1 MFKCPDC
8 GCQEVV
14 WCFTEGSIVCSN
26 CGMVLDKI
34 YDYSVPR
41 NYYNLESEKS
51 STSNELAKYYENK
64 VKRIN
69 QSYRNY
75 EKLIRKYSNL
85 RPGLKIKEEAILSA
99 YNGQRVKMV
108 KIIVNEKTEEIK
120 KEVLSENRIYEIVL
134 KEFAKYPRIASR
146 TDRVKLAL
154 AIIAYS
160 EVSKGI
166 RPSFTG
172 IAKKFGISIVNL
184 RKAYSIMKKY
194 KDLYRNL
201 SHIIRESVKVH
212 EKIRYQGN
220 NKQVALGSAL

>member
-1 MFKCPDC
+1 
-8 GCQEVV
+8 
-14 WCFTEGSIVCSN
+14 
-26 CGMVLDKI
+26 MVLDRI

-41 NYYNLESEKS
+41 NYYNLENEKS
-51 STSNELAKYYENK
+51 FASNGLTKYYESK

-75 EKLIRKYSNL
+75 EKLIRRYSNL

-99 YNGQRVKMV
+99 YNGQKVKMV

-120 KEVLSENRIYEIVL
+120 KEILSENKVYEIVL

-154 AIIAYS
+154 AVIAYS

-201 SHIIRESVKVH
+201 NHIIRESVKVH
-212 EKIRYQGN
+212 EKVCYQRN
-220 NKQVALGSAL
+220 NKQAALGSAL

>member
-1 MFKCPDC
+1 
-8 GCQEVV
+8 
-14 WCFTEGSIVCSN
+14 
-26 CGMVLDKI
+26 MVLDKI

-41 NYYNLESEKS
+41 NYYNLESKKS

>member
-1 MFKCPDC
+1 
-8 GCQEVV
+8 
-14 WCFTEGSIVCSN
+14 
-26 CGMVLDKI
+26 MVLDRI
-34 YDYSVPR
+34 YDYSIPR
-41 NYYNLESEKS
+41 NYYNLENEKS
-51 STSNELAKYYENK
+51 FAFNELTKYYENK

-75 EKLIRKYSNL
+75 EKLIRRYSNL

-99 YNGQRVKMV
+99 YNGQKVKMV

-120 KEVLSENRIYEIVL
+120 KEILSENKVYEIVL

-154 AIIAYS
+154 AVIAYS

-201 SHIIRESVKVH
+201 NHIIRESVKVH
-212 EKIRYQGN
+212 EKVCHQRN
-220 NKQVALGSAL
+220 NKQAALGSAL